1 MHSSTLKTP
10 TAESLSR
17 LDLLEHTLLFKSG
30 CFFYRVYTV
39 LATLESSHWICLLLI
54 RPESLQVC
62 YVVNVLHNE
71 NDFFSIMKMILA
83 HSFRELLTW
92 V

>member
-1 MHSSTLKTP
+1 M
-10 TAESLSR
+10 
-17 LDLLEHTLLFKSG
+17 
-30 CFFYRVYTV
+30 

-71 NDFFSIMKMILA
+71 NDFFFHNENDTCTFFQGIVNMGIIHFTRWA
-83 HSFRELLTW
+83 
-92 V
+92 

>member
-1 MHSSTLKTP
+1 M
-10 TAESLSR
+10 
-17 LDLLEHTLLFKSG
+17 
-30 CFFYRVYTV
+30 

-83 HSFRELLTW
+83 HSFKELLTW

>member
-1 MHSSTLKTP
+1 M
-10 TAESLSR
+10 
-17 LDLLEHTLLFKSG
+17 DVV
-30 CFFYRVYTV
+30 FYRVYTV

-62 YVVNVLHNE
+62 YVVNVLYNE

-83 HSFRELLTW
+83 HSFKDQIVNMGIIHFTRW
-92 V
+92 A